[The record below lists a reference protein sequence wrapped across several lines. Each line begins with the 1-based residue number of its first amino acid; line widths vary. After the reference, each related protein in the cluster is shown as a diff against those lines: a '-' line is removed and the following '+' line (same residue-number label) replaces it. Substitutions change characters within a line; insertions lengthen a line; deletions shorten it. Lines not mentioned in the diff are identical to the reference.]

1 MKQKII
7 WIASYPKSGN
17 TMIRAFLSA
26 YFFTKEGILND
37 FVPLRNIGAFNAFNN
52 FSHLNNFPDLEHFK
66 KTPEKISKYWLINQD
81 IINQKLE
88 NEVIFYKTHNAQIK
102 HNNNYFT
109 LSEFTKCFI
118 YIVRDPRSVVISSK
132 EHYGFQNYDQ
142 SVEILLSDKWLT
154 YATEK
159 PKMLPEFILSWKSN
173 FLSWQNFYAK
183 NNDKGIIIRF
193 EDLVT
198 DPDKYFQ
205 LLINFLSKK
214 LKFEINKKK
223 LKNSIQS
230 INFEILQKIEKEKG
244 FEEKSKKSE
253 NFFRKGQ
260 LNEWKNI
267 LESKLIKKI
276 NSNLSKEMNYLKYS

>member
-1 MKQKII
+1 
-7 WIASYPKSGN
+7 
-17 TMIRAFLSA
+17 
-26 YFFTKEGILND
+26 
-37 FVPLRNIGAFNAFNN
+37 
-52 FSHLNNFPDLEHFK
+52 
-66 KTPEKISKYWLINQD
+66 
-81 IINQKLE
+81 
-88 NEVIFYKTHNAQIK
+88 
-102 HNNNYFT
+102 
-109 LSEFTKCFI
+109 
-118 YIVRDPRSVVISSK
+118 
-132 EHYGFQNYDQ
+132 
-142 SVEILLSDKWLT
+142 
-154 YATEK
+154 
-159 PKMLPEFILSWKSN
+159 MLPEFILSWKSN

-205 LLINFLSKK
+205 LLINFLSKR